1 MIFITEIILKAV
13 AHYPYPHYF
22 IYHRELQWWNIF
34 DVFIVVGSFFKDNNP
49 NSNGDG
55 VTPVG
60 EYLVVIRL
68 LRLLRVLRLVKSLP
82 ELQVIVIALVEGLQ
96 SINCEF

>member
-1 MIFITEIILKAV
+1 M
-13 AHYPYPHYF
+13 
-22 IYHRELQWWNIF
+22 
-34 DVFIVVGSFFKDNNP
+34 VGSFFKDDP
-49 NSNGDG
+49 NAASTGNGG
-55 VTPVG
+55 TALG

-96 SINCEF
+96 SINCKSGTMRFR